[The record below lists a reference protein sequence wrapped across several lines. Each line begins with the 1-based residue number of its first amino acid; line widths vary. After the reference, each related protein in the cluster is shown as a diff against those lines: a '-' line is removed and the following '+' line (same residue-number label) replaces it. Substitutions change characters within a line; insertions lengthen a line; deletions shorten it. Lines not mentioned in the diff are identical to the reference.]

1 MIIIAK
7 NKLFLLLQYT
17 SVLQC
22 TSVLRLKLCI
32 SVYNLDTKICLQ
44 YMYEFF
50 SEPVVWHFS
59 KLYVCPL
66 NECLSI
72 Q

>member
-7 NKLFLLLQYT
+7 NKLFLLLQY
-17 SVLQC
+17 

-50 SEPVVWHFS
+50 SEPIVWHFS
-59 KLYVCPL
+59 KLYICPL